1 MKNLIKTTLDKIQ
14 KQEIK
19 PKSKIYFYSKNILLW
34 FLFFITFLFAT
45 LAIALIIFFILDLD
59 WDIYQH
65 LNDSYIEN
73 LLIAIPHLWL
83 ILMLI
88 FSLTSI
94 YIFKKTKKAYKKN
107 IILFISLTFLLSI
120 ISAIFLYQTGL
131 SQDINNIFEKN
142 IPQYTQITHN
152 KTDQWSQANK
162 GLLSGT
168 IQQTNNYS
176 INILDFSNKN
186 WSIKITPQTIVKGK
200 VLLEINEQIKIIG
213 EKINKNEFQ
222 AKEIRP
228 WGKQGNH

>member
-34 FLFFITFLFAT
+34 FLFFITFLFTT